1 MSRPVSKS
9 LPAQRRTRGLRARGL
24 MLLLLLP
31 LAAHAARA
39 VRVYEVDVAERGG
52 SAVQDAMRVAL
63 VRATG
68 RREAGEDPALASI
81 IANANRYVQSY
92 TTGPR
97 GESQVVFDA
106 PAVESSVAAA
116 GRSVWDRER
125 PFTLIVLDPPRTRAA
140 AESARADLE
149 RVAAERGLPV
159 SLIPLQLT
167 DANGAP
173 LSTAALMEAVQRFG
187 GDQLLI
193 GRGAAT
199 GADTPLLWTLY
210 RGANTDTWSGPLA
223 AGVDHTV
230 DLLVPQPGG
239 ALAQAESAARVE
251 IVGVT
256 SLADY
261 ANVTR
266 LLQST
271 PGVRHANLVGA
282 EGTSVLFEVMVRGGD
297 AGLDQALAGQPR
309 LARGNPAGGHSV
321 YRYQPQG

>member
-1 MSRPVSKS
+1 MSRPLPKS
-9 LPAQRRTRGLRARGL
+9 PTARHRTRGLITQCVW
-24 MLLLLLP
+24 LLCLLP
-31 LAAHAARA
+31 FAVFAART

-52 SAVQDAMRVAL
+52 SAVQDAMRIAL

-68 RREAGEDPALASI
+68 RREAGEDPALAGI
-81 IANANRYVQSY
+81 VENANRYVQSY

-106 PAVESSVAAA
+106 AAVEAAVAAA

-167 DANGAP
+167 DAAGAP
-173 LSTAALMEAVQRFG
+173 LSADALQQAAQRFG
-187 GDQLLI
+187 GDELLI
-193 GRGAAT
+193 GRGATA
-199 GADTPLLWTLY
+199 GADAPLQWTLY
-210 RGANTDTWSGPLA
+210 RGASADTWSGPLA
-223 AGVDHTV
+223 NGIDHTV
-230 DLLVPQPGG
+230 DLLVPPPGG
-239 ALAQAESAARVE
+239 ALAQAESEARVQ
-251 IVGVT
+251 IDGVT

-266 LLQST
+266 LLQAT
-271 PGVRHANLVGA
+271 PGVRHASLVGA
-282 EGTSVLFEVMVRGGD
+282 DGTSITFVLLVRGGA

-309 LARGNPAGGHSV
+309 FAHGAAAGGHSV